1 MSGVILSVQND
12 FVRMARTLK
21 DKKGRTQQG
30 AFLVEGVKCV
40 GELLA
45 HQPSLLRTLVVTE
58 DAGEE
63 WVERVRALGRHAVT
77 VAPHVMAAICDTKT
91 PQGLFC
97 LVHMPKA
104 SLADM
109 NAATGVLLCEN
120 VGDPANVGAMIRSAA
135 GLGLGGVVLSPGCA
149 DAFSPKALRAS
160 MGAVGRIPV
169 VSSPVDAAVAHLRA
183 AGAVVLA
190 TTLEGAVPYTE
201 APQGRPFVLMV
212 GNEAAGLSPEAVA
225 LADERIAI
233 PMHRGVESL
242 NAAAA
247 ATALMFW
254 LTQPAGC

>member
-91 PQGLFC
+91 PQ
-97 LVHMPKA
+97 
-104 SLADM
+104 
-109 NAATGVLLCEN
+109 
-120 VGDPANVGAMIRSAA
+120 
-135 GLGLGGVVLSPGCA
+135 
-149 DAFSPKALRAS
+149 
-160 MGAVGRIPV
+160 AV
-169 VSSPVDAAVAHLRA
+169 AAVAALPEPTEISRGVIVDGLRRWIPTPKAKDASVWSGLRKGDRALIRTVTLGPTA
-183 AGAVVLA
+183 AFVEV
-190 TTLEGAVPYTE
+190 TPFEGVTVRLPAP
-201 APQGRPFVLMV
+201 PQG
-212 GNEAAGLSPEAVA
+212 
-225 LADERIAI
+225 
-233 PMHRGVESL
+233 
-242 NAAAA
+242 
-247 ATALMFW
+247 ATHVVSRD
-254 LTQPAGC
+254 GSVCSDD